1 MARWLLAARF
11 MNAPSARD
19 RMVAPAITLPS
30 TTLLGRA
37 TDQVLERKISGVPIT
52 DGDEAGARLVGIVTT
67 TDLLV
72 DWVRDSSQ
80 FGSRSVAD
88 IMRKPVFTV
97 APEASVG
104 EVANVLGR
112 ERVHRVVVTAE
123 ERVLGVVSS
132 SDLLIDVKASGVS
145 ASLSTLMVRAIST
158 IDLGT
163 PVDEAITSLELA
175 RVHGVVVVDGT
186 RPVGVLTHREA
197 LLSRRLPASLRA
209 QPVEEIMSYETIC
222 LDDDTPIHRAA
233 AYAMAMRVRRLLVVS
248 KGHLVGIVSAFDL
261 VGTLAASTG

>member
-1 MARWLLAARF
+1 
-11 MNAPSARD
+11 
-19 RMVAPAITLPS
+19 MVAPAITLPS

-52 DGDEAGARLVGIVTT
+52 DGDEAGALVGIVTT
-67 TDLLV
+67 TDLLA

-88 IMRKPVFTV
+88 IMRQPVFPVT
-97 APEASVG
+97 PEASVA

-132 SDLLIDVKASGVS
+132 SDLLIDVKASGES
-145 ASLSTLMVRAIST
+145 APLSTLMVRDIST

-163 PVDEAITSLELA
+163 PVDEAITSLDLA
-175 RVHGVVVVDGT
+175 RVHGIVVVDGT

-233 AYAMAMRVRRLLVVS
+233 AYAMAMHVRRLLVVS

-261 VGTLAASTG
+261 VGTLALGKR